1 MERVRGAGKGI
12 SEGEQGIK
20 VGKGAGMG
28 AWMRNGQVLEE
39 IELVTNRRAIR
50 TDLQDMKRL
59 NMRGYNIKRDLC
71 NKELI

>member
-1 MERVRGAGKGI
+1 MDE
-12 SEGEQGIK
+12 EHQLH
-20 VGKGAGMG
+20 
-28 AWMRNGQVLEE
+28 GQVLEE